1 MQFKTTLLWLVIFTL
16 VIQGCKKWDDHTKI
30 TDENLTVNLLDEINN
45 RPNLS
50 KFSEYLQKTGLDNE
64 ISSSKTYTV
73 WAPTNDALQN
83 LDPAIVSDVNRLKQF
98 ISNHIAFQSFFTG
111 NAKTPIRVPMLN
123 GKQVSFSST
132 KFDEANIVEADKY
145 VKNGALHIIDKPAPV
160 LPNGWEFI
168 STVNYNQNT
177 FILSLTSTFQ
187 DPALAVIDSISS
199 VTGLPVYRP
208 GTGIVTRNS
217 FTTGVYDLKKEDK
230 LYTYFI
236 LNDTAFNS
244 EVNKIKIYFNT
255 STADSTT
262 NLSSYAVV
270 KDLAVEGL
278 YTIDQLPD
286 TLISKFGVKI
296 PINKNKIVETRRLS
310 NGIAYVMSQIN
321 FAPKNKIPT
330 VIIQG
335 ESPRGFF
342 RPTGEAVD
350 VRNTTFYRVLAN
362 PSTGQLFNDIFVYNH
377 GIANLN
383 ILYQASNLSS
393 VKYKIYWVAVNDT
406 IVVST
411 LNPGVRVPVSFSQRL
426 AMGTRTATNFATISI
441 APRIYSETYL
451 GDYIQTTYG
460 TLDMF
465 LTAGNST
472 TTGAN
477 TLTLDYIKLVPDI
490 Q

>member
-1 MQFKTTLLWLVIFTL
+1 MHFKTTLLGLMIF
-16 VIQGCKKWDDHTKI
+16 IFFMQGCKKWDDHTKI
-30 TDENLTVNLLDEINN
+30 TDENLTVNLLEEINN
-45 RPNLS
+45 RSNLS

-83 LDPAIVSDVNRLKQF
+83 LDPAIISDINKLKQF
-98 ISNHIAFQSFFTG
+98 ISNHIAFQSYFTR
-111 NAKTPIRVPMLN
+111 NAQTTIRVPMLN
-123 GKQVSFSST
+123 GKQVSFSSN
-132 KFDEANIVEADKY
+132 KFDEANIIEADKY
-145 VKNGALHIIDKPAPV
+145 VANGVLHVIDKAVPV
-160 LPNGWEFI
+160 LPNGWELI
-168 STVNYNQNT
+168 STANYKQNT

-187 DPALAVIDSISS
+187 DPDLAIIDSISS

-208 GTGIVTRNS
+208 GTGIVTRNT
-217 FTTGVYDLKKEDK
+217 FTTEVYDLKKEDK

-236 LNDTAFNS
+236 LNDTAFNT
-244 EVNKIKIYFNT
+244 EINKLKIYFNT

-286 TLISKFGVKI
+286 TILSKFGVKI
-296 PINKNKIVETRRLS
+296 PINKNKIVETRRMS

-321 FAPKNKIPT
+321 FTPKNKIPA
-330 VIIQG
+330 VVIQG
-335 ESPRGFF
+335 ENPRGFF
-342 RPTGEAVD
+342 RPTGEVVD
-350 VRNTTFYRVLAN
+350 VRNTTFYRVLVN
-362 PSTGQLFNDIFVYNH
+362 PNTGQTFNDIFVYNH

-383 ILYQASNLSS
+383 IQYQAKSLPS
-393 VKYKIYWVAVNDT
+393 VKYKVYWVAVNDT
-406 IVVST
+406 VIVGA
-411 LNPGVRVPVSFSQRL
+411 LNPQVRVPVAFNQRL
-426 AMGTRTATNFATISI
+426 AMGSRTATNFAAISI

-451 GDYIQTTYG
+451 GDYIQASYG

-465 LTAGNST
+465 LTAANST

-477 TLTLDYIKLVPDI
+477 SLTLDYIKLVPDI